1 MIQMA
6 RKKLSPQTICE
17 LAYGLLE
24 PNILVLYVSQKKNGK
39 EMNEEKGTLSLNIKQ
54 GVIFSNQGDFEEG
67 RYFWEWSSQLDLTA
81 PWPRTDPK
89 SCHRTLQPRPGLC

>member
-39 EMNEEKGTLSLNIKQ
+39 EKNEEKLYSDKLHIFPKQ
-54 GVIFSNQGDFEEG
+54 RVIECINEHRSNRVDMVPPV
-67 RYFWEWSSQLDLTA
+67 R
-81 PWPRTDPK
+81 K
-89 SCHRTLQPRPGLC
+89 